1 MIAALCVCASICL
14 AQSGIWIDVPF
25 VKQPAEGCGAA
36 SIAMVMQY
44 WQAHQGGPQ
53 SRSAD
58 VSNIQRALY
67 SEKAR
72 GIYASDLQRYL
83 NQQGFQTYV
92 LRGDAALLAHHLQRG
107 RPMIV
112 ALQPASNSL
121 LHYVVV
127 TGIEPD
133 QHTYRVNDPAQRK
146 LLKVDTRNFEQE
158 WRATGNW
165 TLLALPNSGQ

>member
-1 MIAALCVCASICL
+1 MIAALCVCASISL

-44 WQAHQGGPQ
+44 WQAHQGGQQ
-53 SRSAD
+53 SRSTD

-72 GIYASDLQRYL
+72 GIYASDLRRYL

-92 LRGDAALLAHHLQRG
+92 LRGDAALLEHHLQRG

-127 TGIEPD
+127 TGIEAD
-133 QHTYRVNDPAQRK
+133 RHTYLVNDPAQRK

-158 WRATGNW
+158 WRATGYW